1 MHPVLRNKLQTK
13 GRAKGCSW
21 ACSAKLTISLHFA
34 VAFYCNCNN
43 LHMNATHRNYG
54 EMSGFLVKNLL
65 NETLTDLNI
74 SSAKW
79 YHAAL
84 TCDP

>member
-21 ACSAKLTISLHFA
+21 ACSAKLTISLRFA

-43 LHMNATHRNYG
+43 LHMNATHRIM
-54 EMSGFLVKNLL
+54 EKCLVFLSK
-65 NETLTDLNI
+65 I
-74 SSAKW
+74 
-79 YHAAL
+79 Y
-84 TCDP
+84 